1 MKNKLSYKIKLFSAL
16 SILLLLVSCKSN
28 RDKCVDSLMKE
39 DGYDYESACEA
50 CDEEASA
57 INHY

>member
-1 MKNKLSYKIKLFSAL
+1 MKNKLSYKIKLL
-16 SILLLLVSCKSN
+16 SILSIFLLLLSCKSN

-39 DGYDYESACEA
+39 EGYDYESACEA

>member
-1 MKNKLSYKIKLFSAL
+1 MKNKIKFLLAVL
-16 SILLLLVSCKSN
+16 ILTLTISCKSN

-39 DGYDYESACEA
+39 EGYDYESACEA

-57 INHY
+57 INHH